1 MSTIPKQSSFVTDDQ
16 AYTVDCAFCS
26 AKAGE
31 LCINVRS
38 LTDSTRQPQYYTC
51 GVHKARIK
59 AYKALHQVQDI
70 EQPTPASINKAEAI
84 VDPTSVKNAKPTDVI
99 YVPIDGLNEPLP
111 VKVETIEIY
120 AVVHST
126 KKAILVESLHQYTAW
141 IPKTV
146 IIASE
151 RNKLFIRSNF
161 DIHWTKTVT
170 Q

>member
-1 MSTIPKQSSFVTDDQ
+1 MSTIPSQSKLVTDDQ

-38 LTDSTRQPQYYTC
+38 VIDTSRQPQYYSA

-59 AYKALHQVQDI
+59 TYKALNNVEGV
-70 EQPTPASINKAEAI
+70 EQPAPTKLPEYTKPVNKPKTDE
-84 VDPTSVKNAKPTDVI
+84 DVI
-99 YVPIDGLNEPLP
+99 YTHIDGLEEPLP
-111 VKVETIEIY
+111 VKVKTVEIY
-120 AVVHST
+120 AVLHTSE
-126 KKAILVESLHQYTAW
+126 KAIQVVNSDQYTAW
-141 IPKTV
+141 IPKSV
-146 IIASE
+146 IITSE

-161 DIHWTKTVT
+161 DISWYKSFT

>member
-1 MSTIPKQSSFVTDDQ
+1 MSTIPMQSSLVTDDQ

-38 LTDSTRQPQYYTC
+38 VIDTSRQPQYYSA

-59 AYKALHQVQDI
+59 AYKALNNVEGI
-70 EQPTPASINKAEAI
+70 EPATAAKLAEY
-84 VDPTSVKNAKPTDVI
+84 VKPVTKPKTDEDVI
-99 YVPIDGLNEPLP
+99 YVHIEGLEEPLP
-111 VKVETIEIY
+111 VKVKTVEIY
-120 AVVHST
+120 AVLRTSE
-126 KKAILVESLHQYTAW
+126 KAIQVENTNQYTAW
-141 IPKTV
+141 IPKSV
-146 IIASE
+146 IITSE

-161 DIHWTKTVT
+161 DISWYKSFT